1 MDILSEILGFFL
13 WCLILQSCY
22 TTLSGKGGIQ
32 ENHKI
37 YASQWEMN
45 VLAVVAGGSNTCR

>member
-22 TTLSGKGGIQ
+22 TTHCLERVESNKTTKYMHPDGK
-32 ENHKI
+32 
-37 YASQWEMN
+37 
-45 VLAVVAGGSNTCR
+45 

>member
-1 MDILSEILGFFL
+1 MDILSEILCFFL

-22 TTLSGKGGIQ
+22 TTLSGKV
-32 ENHKI
+32 ESNKTTK

-45 VLAVVAGGSNTCR
+45 VLAGVAGGSNTCR